1 MHGHADRARLVGHG
15 SGDRLTDPPRGV
27 RGELEAL
34 LPIEFLDGSDQA
46 EVAFLDQVKEEHAAS
61 GVTLGERDDEAQ
73 VRLEQVVLGLLA
85 IGGRPLEFALALE
98 VEGVAF
104 GLEQVLGI
112 QASLDAFR
120 KVDFLFGVEQRD
132 AADLLEVV
140 LDRVGGGA
148 RCDHTPLG
156 VLAGGRERLVV
167 IVITD
172 HERALGFGLLGL
184 GLVVLILVVF
194 HRIVVGVVLVVFV
207 VVHVVM
213 VVDVVEVVVE
223 VDVLLVD
230 HDLVIVDG
238 LVVFGLRRG
247 LARGGL
253 LRRLRL
259 RSGFGRLLRRALAG
273 RALGRL
279 LGRGGLVF
287 LLRLVRLRGGGLGGG
302 LPLRLLSG
310 VRRLLRDQTVPPP
323 YSWLSDPLQGIL
335 PPKANR

>member
-46 EVAFLDQVKEEHAAS
+46 EVAFLDQVKEKHAAS

-85 IGGRPLEFALALE
+85 VGGRPLEFALALE
-98 VEGVAF
+98 VEGVTF

-112 QASLDAFR
+112 QAGLDAFR

-184 GLVVLILVVF
+184 GLVVLILVVLF
-194 HRIVVGVVLVVFV
+194 FVVFILVIFVVLIR
-207 VVHVVM
+207 
-213 VVDVVEVVVE
+213 
-223 VDVLLVD
+223 LLF
-230 HDLVIVDG
+230 HNRNRLFPG
-238 LVVFGLRRG
+238 LW
-247 LARGGL
+247 
-253 LRRLRL
+253 RLRFWFRL
-259 RSGFGRLLRRALAG
+259 WISHKVFKIIRLLRLLFQQNSCCCSGIFEHVFHPAVRACMNHFFGCA
-273 RALGRL
+273 
-279 LGRGGLVF
+279 
-287 LLRLVRLRGGGLGGG
+287 
-302 LPLRLLSG
+302 
-310 VRRLLRDQTVPPP
+310 
-323 YSWLSDPLQGIL
+323 
-335 PPKANR
+335 